1 MEHLRAAVAAF
12 QRGEGQ
18 ERDVNPYTSSLIV
31 HPDKFESAASTRLMA
46 KLKVATVRAERW
58 FNASLAPKDAVVVF
72 GKPTGRKMEGACRLP
87 KDTTALR
94 RVAASWAIRLLNSC
108 RYAFD
113 AHVVKWLKLY
123 REMLSMALGVLILFP
138 LRFVSN
144 SRIGVEE
151 KMRAGV
157 RPQHLL
163 RPSLRLSST
172 DGPRTAP
179 EQVTW
184 KVQAKAARCA
194 RGKCCC

>member
-1 MEHLRAAVAAF
+1 MKNTYARNGRAASFKGPFAEALRGMHYRASSSARLRGRGGVVGCSIVLGLFGALFLLIACVDGASYYVAD
-12 QRGEGQ
+12 G
-18 ERDVNPYTSSLIV
+18 DW
-31 HPDKFESAASTRLMA
+31 ASTSA
-46 KLKVATVRAERW
+46 GCAQAIDDGGV
-58 FNASLAPKDAVVVF
+58 
-72 GKPTGRKMEGACRLP
+72 TGYLSDYSR
-87 KDTTALR
+87 
-94 RVAASWAIRLLNSC
+94 S
-108 RYAFD
+108 AFD
-113 AHVVKWLKLY
+113 AHVVKWYKRY
-123 REMLSMALGVLILFP
+123 REMLSMALGVLILFT

-157 RPQHLL
+157 SPQHLL